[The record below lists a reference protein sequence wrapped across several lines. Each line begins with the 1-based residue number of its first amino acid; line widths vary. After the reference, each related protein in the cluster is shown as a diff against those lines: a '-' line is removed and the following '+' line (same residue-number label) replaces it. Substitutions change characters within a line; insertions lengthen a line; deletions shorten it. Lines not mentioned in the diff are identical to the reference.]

1 VNVKQLSKT
10 AMPNLIVSTCGT
22 SLLTNNASSDLRP
35 LLIRHANLQNAAD
48 CPNAERL
55 LIENHLR
62 QRTQDVLRA
71 SETDL
76 AKLSAEMNALLK
88 FYDSN
93 PTPQDMHI
101 LIHTDT
107 WLGRA
112 TGNLLRQILEQ
123 RGFSVDTPTI
133 QDLRTQDLDS
143 FQLALSELVKWAA
156 ETLPAYQQ
164 GHYKIIFNLTG
175 GFKSIQG
182 FMQTLAMLYADETV
196 YIFEGN
202 KELLRL
208 PRLPVRL
215 DGEQIVHDHLAV
227 LRPLALGLPVSR
239 DAVDALPETLVLR
252 LDDDRALSPW
262 GELLWQQ
269 HKSAVY
275 RESFHAAPSAKIL
288 LTDTFQ
294 RSIAGLSPDRYER
307 LNQQIDKLAQ
317 YLHSQRATNLA
328 SLDVKALHVQ
338 RHGGCTHEFDAW
350 HDQNA
355 KRVFGWL
362 KGDTF
367 ICEILENGV
376 GH

>member
-1 VNVKQLSKT
+1 
-10 AMPNLIVSTCGT
+10 MPNLIISTCGT
-22 SLLTNNASSDLRP
+22 SLLTNKAP
-35 LLIRHANLQNAAD
+35 EGMPKLLIKHANLKNMVD
-48 CPNAERL
+48 CPLDERV

-71 SETDL
+71 SDTDL
-76 AKLSAEMNALLK
+76 AKLSAEMNAILK
-88 FYDSN
+88 FYNSK
-93 PTPQDMHI
+93 PSPHDMHI

-107 WLGRA
+107 WLGRE
-112 TGNLLRQILEQ
+112 TGNLLREILTQ

-133 QDLRTQDLDS
+133 QDLRTQDIDS
-143 FQLALSELVKWAA
+143 FQLALSELVKWVS

-164 GHYKIIFNLTG
+164 QQYKVIFNLTG

-182 FMQTLAMLYADETV
+182 FMQALAMLYADETI
-196 YIFEGN
+196 YIFESN
-202 KELLRL
+202 NDLLRL

-215 DGEQIVHDHLAV
+215 DGEQVVRDHLSV
-227 LRPLALGLPVSR
+227 LRPLALDLPYSR
-239 DAVDALPETLVLR
+239 AAIDALPETLVLR
-252 LDDDRALSPW
+252 LDEERSLSPW

-269 HKSAVY
+269 YKATIY
-275 RESFHAAPSAKIL
+275 REGFHPAP
-288 LTDTFQ
+288 TDNIQFTETFQ

-317 YLHSQRATNLA
+317 YLHANRLNNPK
-328 SLDVKALHVQ
+328 SLDVKALHVP

-355 KRVFGWL
+355 KRIFGWL

>member
-1 VNVKQLSKT
+1 
-10 AMPNLIVSTCGT
+10 M
-22 SLLTNNASSDLRP
+22 
-35 LLIRHANLQNAAD
+35 QNAAD
-48 CPNAERL
+48 CPNAARL

-227 LRPLALGLPVSR
+227 LRPLALG
-239 DAVDALPETLVLR
+239 
-252 LDDDRALSPW
+252 
-262 GELLWQQ
+262 
-269 HKSAVY
+269 
-275 RESFHAAPSAKIL
+275 
-288 LTDTFQ
+288 
-294 RSIAGLSPDRYER
+294 
-307 LNQQIDKLAQ
+307 
-317 YLHSQRATNLA
+317 
-328 SLDVKALHVQ
+328 
-338 RHGGCTHEFDAW
+338 
-350 HDQNA
+350 
-355 KRVFGWL
+355 
-362 KGDTF
+362 
-367 ICEILENGV
+367 
-376 GH
+376 